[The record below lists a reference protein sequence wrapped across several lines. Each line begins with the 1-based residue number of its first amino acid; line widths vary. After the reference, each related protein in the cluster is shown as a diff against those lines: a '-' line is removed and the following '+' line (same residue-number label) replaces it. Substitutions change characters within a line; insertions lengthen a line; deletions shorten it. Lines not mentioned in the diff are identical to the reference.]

1 VAQDLLTLKVPND
14 LREIPRVAAE
24 LEAFCARHAIPSRMV
39 HRFNLAL
46 EEVLTNIIAH
56 AFPTAGG
63 HEIDV
68 RIAHR
73 DGSLQATVSDDG
85 VPFDPLSQPAPDL
98 HVPLEQRRI
107 GGLGIHLLRTLAASA
122 HYRRDDNRN
131 VLSFSLR
138 LGNPGNLGKP

>member
-14 LREIPRVAAE
+14 LGAIPRVAAE
-24 LEAFCARHAIPSRMV
+24 LDAFCARHAIPSRLV

-68 RIAHR
+68 RIACR
-73 DGSLQATVSDDG
+73 DRSLQATVSDDG
-85 VPFDPLSQPAPDL
+85 VAFDPLSQPAPDL
-98 HVPLEQRRI
+98 HVPLEQRPI
-107 GGLGIHLLRTLAASA
+107 GGLGIHLFRTLAASA
-122 HYRRDDNRN
+122 TYRRDGDRN
-131 VLSFSLR
+131 VLTFSLR
-138 LGNPGNLGKP
+138 LGKSG

>member
-1 VAQDLLTLKVPND
+1 VADDLLTLKVPND
-14 LREIPRVAAE
+14 LAAIPRVAAE
-24 LEAFCARHAIPSRMV
+24 LDAFCATHAISRRMV

-46 EEVLTNIIAH
+46 EEVLTNVIAH

-68 RIAHR
+68 RIAYR

-85 VPFDPLSQPAPDL
+85 VAFDPLSQPAPDL

-107 GGLGIHLLRTLAASA
+107 GGLGIHLLRTLAASVD
-122 HYRRDDNRN
+122 YRRDGNRN
-131 VLSFSLR
+131 VLTFSLR
-138 LGNPGNLGKP
+138 TANR

>member
-1 VAQDLLTLKVPND
+1 MARDLLTLKVPNALD
-14 LREIPRVAAE
+14 AIPHVAAE
-24 LEAFCARHAIPSRMV
+24 LEAFCATHAIPSRMV

-56 AFPTAGG
+56 AFPAAGG

-68 RIAHR
+68 RIAYR

-85 VPFDPLSQPAPDL
+85 VAFDPLSQPAPDL
-98 HVPLEQRRI
+98 HVPIEQRRI

-122 HYRRDDNRN
+122 HYRRDGDHNI
-131 VLSFSLR
+131 LTFSLR
-138 LGNPGNLGKP
+138 LGNSGNSG